1 MPCQRSVC
9 PVEHG
14 RSCSH
19 VRRLMRAACTS
30 GHSLDS
36 EPTTPTYEDEGIS
49 SSAPPH
55 PESDHCRL
63 KEILHQYNL
72 PSSSQLNG
80 SNAIPVGNPA
90 NLAGNLC
97 RHRQIVCAMRMR
109 PATAPRRRS
118 TAGPVTTRKPSRQS
132 WWHTQPEI
140 SCTCCALLGKGIP
153 SCPGCSAVA
162 PPEYS

>member
-80 SNAIPVGNPA
+80 SNATQPTW
-90 NLAGNLC
+90 
-97 RHRQIVCAMRMR
+97 
-109 PATAPRRRS
+109 PATSVAISKSSAQCACARPRPRAGGRPQAPRQLESPAAR
-118 TAGPVTTRKPSRQS
+118 AGG
-132 WWHTQPEI
+132 TQPEI